1 MLCQQTILIFILNFT
16 EVSTMLR
23 KNFIIL
29 FLFLASGICVNAQ
42 SLDFYI
48 QKGLE
53 NSPLLKDFSNQL
65 LSGKLDSLLTQ
76 ASYKPQ
82 VNQVSQAMYAPTAK
96 NFGYDAAIING
107 ANYSAVVNVVQP
119 LFNKKIKDNQFR
131 DISLAN
137 KAIEAE
143 TRITETD
150 LKQGITSQ
158 FLTAYAD
165 YAQIQFNQSTFDLLK
180 NEQVLLKSL
189 ADQGIYA
196 QTDLMNLSISLTAQK
211 IAIRQAFIQYRN
223 SLAILNFICGIS
235 DTSTVILTKP
245 ELTIRNQFNINN
257 SPAMLKFKID
267 SLKNVNS
274 KQLIDLNYRPQLSA
288 FADAGFMAI
297 LPQNIP
303 HNFGTS
309 FGLNFSIPIYD
320 GKQRKLQYEKTSLV
334 ENSRLDYQTF
344 YTSQYKQ
351 QINQLTEQLKLTDEL
366 ILSIRSQLAE
376 QEKLIALYKIEIEK
390 GLVRFTDFLNIVNN
404 YTQTKNNLTVSEM
417 NRLQII
423 NQMNYLK

>member
-1 MLCQQTILIFILNFT
+1 
-16 EVSTMLR
+16 MLR
-23 KNFIIL
+23 KNLIIL
-29 FLFLASGICVNAQ
+29 FLFLASGILVHAQ

-82 VNQVSQAMYAPTAK
+82 VNQVSQAMYAPSAR
-96 NFGYDAAIING
+96 NFGYDAAITNG

-119 LFNKKIKDNQFR
+119 LYSKKIKDNQFR
-131 DISLAN
+131 DISISN
-137 KAIEAE
+137 HAIEAD
-143 TRITETD
+143 TQITTTE

-165 YAQIQFNQSTFDLLK
+165 YAQIQFNQSTLDLLK

-196 QTDLMNLSISLTAQK
+196 QTDLMNLSVSLSAQR
-211 IAIRQAFIQYRN
+211 IAIRQAFIQYKN

-235 DTSTVILTKP
+235 DTTTVILNKP
-245 ELTIRNQFNINN
+245 EFTIRNQFNINN

-267 SLKNVNS
+267 SLKNVNA
-274 KQLIDLNYRPQLSA
+274 KMLIDLNYRPQLSA
-288 FADAGFMAI
+288 FAGVGFMAV

-320 GKQRKLQYEKTSLV
+320 GKQRKLQYEKTSLS

-344 YTSQYKQ
+344 YSSQYKQ

-376 QEKLIALYKIEIEK
+376 QEKLIEIYKIEIEK
-390 GLVRFTDFLNIVNN
+390 GLVRFPDFLNTVNN
-404 YTQTKNNLTVSEM
+404 YTQTKNSLTVSEM

>member
-1 MLCQQTILIFILNFT
+1 
-16 EVSTMLR
+16 MLR
-23 KNFIIL
+23 KTYLLVL
-29 FLFLASGICVNAQ
+29 FLTSGILVQAQ

-53 NSPLLKDFSNQL
+53 NSPLLKDFRNQL

-96 NFGYDAAIING
+96 NFGYDAAITNG
-107 ANYSAVVNVVQP
+107 ANYSAVLNVVQP
-119 LFNKKIKDNQFR
+119 LFNKKIKGNQFR
-131 DISLAN
+131 DISLS
-137 KAIEAE
+137 KHAIEAD
-143 TRITETD
+143 TQITTTD

-223 SLAILNFICGIS
+223 SLAILNFICGII
-235 DTSTVILTKP
+235 DTSAVILTKP

-257 SPAMLKFKID
+257 SPAMMKFKID

-274 KQLIDLNYRPQLSA
+274 KQLIDLNYRLQISA
-288 FADAGFMAI
+288 FADAGFMAV

-320 GKQRKLQYEKTSLV
+320 GKQRKLQYEKTSLA

-351 QINQLTEQLKLTDEL
+351 QINQLNEQLKLTDEL
-366 ILSIRSQLAE
+366 ILSVRNQLTE
-376 QEKLIALYKIEIEK
+376 QEKLITLYKIEIGK
-390 GLVRFTDFLNIVNN
+390 GLVRFLDFLNIVNN

>member
-1 MLCQQTILIFILNFT
+1 
-16 EVSTMLR
+16 MLR
-23 KNFIIL
+23 KNLIIL
-29 FLFLASGICVNAQ
+29 LLFLVSGICVNAQ
-42 SLDFYI
+42 PLDFYI
-48 QKGLE
+48 QEGLK
-53 NSPLLKDFSNQL
+53 NSPLLKDFKNQL

-82 VNQVSQAMYAPTAK
+82 VNQVSQALYAPAGK
-96 NFGYDAAIING
+96 NIGYDEAITNG
-107 ANYSAVVNVVQP
+107 ANYSAVLNVVQP
-119 LFNKKIKDNQFR
+119 LFNQKIKANQFR
-131 DISLAN
+131 DISLSN
-137 KAIEAE
+137 KAIEADV
-143 TRITETD
+143 RITETD

-158 FLTAYAD
+158 FLSAYAD
-165 YAQIQFNQSTFDLLK
+165 YAQIQFNESTLNLLK
-180 NEQVLLKSL
+180 DEQSLLKSL
-189 ADQGIYA
+189 AEQGVYA

-223 SLAILNFICGIS
+223 SLAVLNFICGIS
-235 DTSTVILTKP
+235 DTSTVVLSKP
-245 ELTIRNQFNINN
+245 ELTVQNPFNINN

-288 FADAGFMAI
+288 FADAGFMAV

-303 HNFGTS
+303 HNLGTS
-309 FGLNFSIPIYD
+309 FGLNFTMPIYD
-320 GKQRKLQYEKTSLV
+320 GKQRKLQVEKTSLA

-344 YTSQYKQ
+344 YTVQYKQ
-351 QINQLTEQLKLTDEL
+351 QINQLTEQLKLIDEL
-366 ILSIRSQLAE
+366 ILNIRSQLLE
-376 QEKLIALYKIEIEK
+376 QEKLISLYKIEIEK
-390 GLVRFTDFLNIVNN
+390 GLVRFPDFLNTVNN

>member
-1 MLCQQTILIFILNFT
+1 MQ
-16 EVSTMLR
+16 R
-23 KNFIIL
+23 KNLII
-29 FLFLASGICVNAQ
+29 FVLFLASGMLVQAQ
-42 SLDFYI
+42 SLEFYI
-48 QKGLE
+48 QRGLE
-53 NSPLLKDFSNQL
+53 NSPLLKDFNNQL

-82 VNQVSQAMYAPTAK
+82 VNQVSQALYAPAAK
-96 NFGYDAAIING
+96 NFGYDAAITNG

-131 DISLAN
+131 NISLSN
-137 KAIEAE
+137 HAIEAD
-143 TRITETD
+143 TQITSTD

-180 NEQVLLKSL
+180 NEQALLKSL

-196 QTDLMNLSISLTAQK
+196 QTDLMNLSVSLTSQK

-257 SPAMLKFKID
+257 SPVMMKFKID

-288 FADAGFMAI
+288 FADAGFMAV

-334 ENSRLDYQTF
+334 ENSRLNYQTF
-344 YTSQYKQ
+344 YTAQYKQ
-351 QINQLTEQLKLTDEL
+351 QINQLNEQLKLTDEL
-366 ILSIRSQLAE
+366 ISGIRNQLTE

-390 GLVRFTDFLNIVNN
+390 GLVRFPDFLNTVNN
-404 YTQTKNNLTVSEM
+404 YTQAKNNLTVAEM

>member
-1 MLCQQTILIFILNFT
+1 MQRKKLIAF
-16 EVSTMLR
+16 V
-23 KNFIIL
+23 L
-29 FLFLASGICVNAQ
+29 FLVSGILVQAQ
-42 SLDFYI
+42 SLDYYI

-53 NSPLLKDFSNQL
+53 NSPLLKDFRNQL

-82 VNQVSQAMYAPTAK
+82 VNQVSQAMYAPTAR
-96 NFGYDAAIING
+96 NFGYDAAITNG

-119 LFNKKIKDNQFR
+119 LFSKKIKANQFR
-131 DISLAN
+131 DISLSN
-137 KAIEAE
+137 HVIEAD
-143 TRITETD
+143 TQITTTD

-165 YAQIQFNQSTFDLLK
+165 YTQIQFNESTLNLLK
-180 NEQVLLKSL
+180 NEQALLKTL

-196 QTDLMNLSISLTAQK
+196 QTDLMNLSVSLTAQR
-211 IAIRQAFIQYRN
+211 IAIKQAFIQYRN

-245 ELTIRNQFNINN
+245 ELTIRNPFNINN

-288 FADAGFMAI
+288 FADAGFMAV

-320 GKQRKLQYEKTSLV
+320 GKQRKLQYEKTSLS

-344 YTSQYKQ
+344 YTTQYKQ
-351 QINQLTEQLKLTDEL
+351 QINQLNEQLKLTDEL
-366 ILSIRSQLAE
+366 ILSVRNQLTE

-390 GLVRFTDFLNIVNN
+390 GLVRFPDFLNIVNN
-404 YTQTKNNLTVSEM
+404 YTQTKNSLTVSEM

>member
-1 MLCQQTILIFILNFT
+1 MQKKKLITFVFFLVTGILLH
-16 EVSTMLR
+16 
-23 KNFIIL
+23 
-29 FLFLASGICVNAQ
+29 AQ
-42 SLDFYI
+42 SLDFYL
-48 QKGLE
+48 QQGLE
-53 NSPLLKDFSNQL
+53 NSPLLKDFRHQL

-82 VNQVSQAMYAPTAK
+82 VNQVSTAMYAPVAK
-96 NFGYDAAIING
+96 KFGYDEAITDG
-107 ANYSAVVNVVQP
+107 GNYSAVLNVVQP
-119 LFNKKIKDNQFR
+119 LFNKKIKANQFR
-131 DISLAN
+131 DISLSN
-137 KAIEAE
+137 QTIEVE

-165 YAQIQFNQSTFDLLK
+165 YAQIQFNKSTFNLLK
-180 NEQVLLKSL
+180 DEQALLKTL

-223 SLAILNFICGIS
+223 SLAVLNFICGIS
-235 DTSTVILTKP
+235 DTSTVILSKP
-245 ELTIRNQFNINN
+245 ELTIQNPFNINN
-257 SPAMLKFKID
+257 SPAMMKFKID

-288 FADAGFMAI
+288 FADAGFMSI

-309 FGLNFSIPIYD
+309 LGLNFSIPIYD
-320 GKQRKLQYEKTSLV
+320 GKQRKLQYEKTSLA
-334 ENSRLDYQTF
+334 ENSRMDYKTF

-366 ILSIRSQLAE
+366 ILSIRIQLTE
-376 QEKLIALYKIEIEK
+376 QEKLISLYKIEIEK
-390 GLVRFTDFLNIVNN
+390 GLVRFPDFLNTINN

-417 NRLQII
+417 NRMQII

>member
-1 MLCQQTILIFILNFT
+1 MQRKNLIILIF
-16 EVSTMLR
+16 
-23 KNFIIL
+23 
-29 FLFLASGICVNAQ
+29 FLASGFLVHAQ

-96 NFGYDAAIING
+96 NFGYDAAITNG

-131 DISLAN
+131 DISLSN
-137 KAIEAE
+137 HAIEAD
-143 TRITETD
+143 TQITTTD

-165 YAQIQFNQSTFDLLK
+165 YEQIQFNQSTLNLLK
-180 NEQVLLKSL
+180 NEQALLKSL

-257 SPAMLKFKID
+257 SPAMMKFKID

-288 FADAGFMAI
+288 FADAGFMAV

-309 FGLNFSIPIYD
+309 FGLNFTMPIYD
-320 GKQRKLQYEKTSLV
+320 GKQRKLQYEKTSLS

-351 QINQLTEQLKLTDEL
+351 QINQLNEQLKLTDEL
-366 ILSIRSQLAE
+366 ILSVRNQLNE
-376 QEKLIALYKIEIEK
+376 QEKLITLYKIEIEK
-390 GLVRFTDFLNIVNN
+390 GLVRFPDFLNIVNN
-404 YTQTKNNLTVSEM
+404 YTQTKNSLTVIEM

>member
-1 MLCQQTILIFILNFT
+1 
-16 EVSTMLR
+16 MLR
-23 KNFIIL
+23 KNLIIFVL
-29 FLFLASGICVNAQ
+29 FLTSGILVQAQ
-42 SLDFYI
+42 SLEFYI

-96 NFGYDAAIING
+96 NFGYDAAITNG

-131 DISLAN
+131 DISLSN
-137 KAIEAE
+137 HAIEAD
-143 TRITETD
+143 TQITTTD

-165 YAQIQFNQSTFDLLK
+165 YAQIQFNQSTLNLLK
-180 NEQVLLKSL
+180 NEQALLKSL

-196 QTDLMNLSISLTAQK
+196 QTDLMNLSISLTSQK

-223 SLAILNFICGIS
+223 SLAVLNFICGIS

-257 SPAMLKFKID
+257 SPAMMKFKID

-288 FADAGFMAI
+288 FADAGFMAV

-334 ENSRLDYQTF
+334 ENSRLNYQTF
-344 YTSQYKQ
+344 YTAQYKQ
-351 QINQLTEQLKLTDEL
+351 QINQLNEQLKLTDEL
-366 ILSIRSQLAE
+366 ILSVRTQLNE

-390 GLVRFTDFLNIVNN
+390 GLVRFPDFLNTVNN
-404 YTQTKNNLTVSEM
+404 YTQTKNSLTVSEM

>member
-1 MLCQQTILIFILNFT
+1 MQRKKLIAF
-16 EVSTMLR
+16 V
-23 KNFIIL
+23 
-29 FLFLASGICVNAQ
+29 LFLASGILVQAQ
-42 SLDFYI
+42 SLDYYI

-53 NSPLLKDFSNQL
+53 NSPLLKDFRNQL

-82 VNQVSQAMYAPTAK
+82 VNQVSQAMYAPTAR
-96 NFGYDAAIING
+96 NFGYDAAITNG

-119 LFNKKIKDNQFR
+119 LFSKKIKANQFR
-131 DISLAN
+131 DISLSN
-137 KAIEAE
+137 HVIEAD
-143 TRITETD
+143 TQITTTD

-165 YAQIQFNQSTFDLLK
+165 YAQIQFNESTLNLLK
-180 NEQVLLKSL
+180 NEQALLKTL

-196 QTDLMNLSISLTAQK
+196 QTDLMNLSVSLTAQR
-211 IAIRQAFIQYRN
+211 IAIKQAFIQYRN

-245 ELTIRNQFNINN
+245 ELTIRNPFNINN

-288 FADAGFMAI
+288 FADAGFMAV
-297 LPQNIP
+297 LPQNIS

-320 GKQRKLQYEKTSLV
+320 GKQRKLQYEKTSLS

-344 YTSQYKQ
+344 YTTQYKQ
-351 QINQLTEQLKLTDEL
+351 QINQLNEQLKLTDEL
-366 ILSIRSQLAE
+366 ILSVRNQLTE

-390 GLVRFTDFLNIVNN
+390 GLVRFPDFLNIVNN
-404 YTQTKNNLTVSEM
+404 YTQTKNSLTVSEM

>member
-1 MLCQQTILIFILNFT
+1 MPRKTFLILI
-16 EVSTMLR
+16 
-23 KNFIIL
+23 
-29 FLFLASGICVNAQ
+29 LFLASGIGVSAQ
-42 SLDFYI
+42 SLDYYI

-53 NSPLLKDFSNQL
+53 NSPLLKDFRTQL

-82 VNQVSQAMYAPTAK
+82 VNQVSQALYAPTAK
-96 NFGYDAAIING
+96 NMGYDEAITNG
-107 ANYSAVVNVVQP
+107 ANYSAVLNVVQP
-119 LFNKKIKDNQFR
+119 LFNQKIKANQFR
-131 DISLAN
+131 DISLSN
-137 KAIEAE
+137 HTIEAE
-143 TRITETD
+143 ARITETD

-165 YAQIQFNQSTFDLLK
+165 YAQIQFNQTTLNLLK
-180 NEQVLLKSL
+180 NEQALLKSL

-223 SLAILNFICGIS
+223 SLAVLNFICGIS
-235 DTSTVILTKP
+235 DTSTIILSKP
-245 ELTIRNQFNINN
+245 ELTVQNPFNINN
-257 SPAMLKFKID
+257 SPAMMKFKID

-288 FADAGFMAI
+288 FADAGFMAV

-309 FGLNFSIPIYD
+309 FGLNFTMPIYD
-320 GKQRKLQYEKTSLV
+320 GKQRKLQYEKTSLA
-334 ENSRLDYQTF
+334 ENSRRDYKTF

-366 ILSIRSQLAE
+366 ILSIQSQLVE

-390 GLVRFTDFLNIVNN
+390 GLVRFPDFLNIVNN
-404 YTQTKNNLTVSEM
+404 YTQTKNSLTVSEM

>member
-1 MLCQQTILIFILNFT
+1 MSRKTHLIL
-16 EVSTMLR
+16 
-23 KNFIIL
+23 IL
-29 FLFLASGICVNAQ
+29 FLVSGILVQAQ
-42 SLDFYI
+42 SLDFYL

-65 LSGKLDSLLTQ
+65 LSGKLDSLLIQ

-82 VNQVSQAMYAPTAK
+82 DNQVSQAMYSPAGNK
-96 NFGYDAAIING
+96 IGYDEAITNG
-107 ANYSAVVNVVQP
+107 GNYSALINIVQP
-119 LFNKKIKDNQFR
+119 LFIKKKKDSQF
-131 DISLAN
+131 SELNLAN
-137 KAIEAE
+137 KTIEANV
-143 TRITETD
+143 RITETE

-158 FLTAYAD
+158 YLTTYAD
-165 YAQIQFNQSTFDLLK
+165 YAQIQFNESTLNLLK
-180 NEQVLLKSL
+180 NEQTLLTSL
-189 ADQGIYA
+189 ADEGIYA
-196 QTDLMNLSISLTAQK
+196 QTDLMNLSVSLSAQK
-211 IAIRQAFIQYRN
+211 IAIRQAFIQYKN

-235 DTSTVILTKP
+235 DTTTVILNKP

-267 SLKNVNS
+267 SLKNENS

-288 FADAGFMAI
+288 FADAGFMAV

-309 FGLNFSIPIYD
+309 FGLNFTMPIYD
-320 GKQRKLQYEKTSLV
+320 GKQRKLQYEKTSLA

-344 YTSQYKQ
+344 YSSQYKQ

-376 QEKLIALYKIEIEK
+376 QEKLIEIYKIEIEK
-390 GLVRFTDFLNIVNN
+390 GLVRFPDFLNTVNN
-404 YTQTKNNLTVSEM
+404 YTQTKNSLTVSEM

>member
-1 MLCQQTILIFILNFT
+1 
-16 EVSTMLR
+16 MLR
-23 KNFIIL
+23 KNLIIFVL
-29 FLFLASGICVNAQ
+29 FLTSGILVHAQ

-96 NFGYDAAIING
+96 KFGYDTAITNG

-131 DISLAN
+131 DISLSN
-137 KAIEAE
+137 HAIEVD
-143 TRITETD
+143 TQITTTD

-165 YAQIQFNQSTFDLLK
+165 YAQIQFNQSTLDLLK
-180 NEQVLLKSL
+180 NEQALLKSL

-223 SLAILNFICGIS
+223 SLAVLNFICGIN

-245 ELTIRNQFNINN
+245 EFTIRNQFNINN
-257 SPAMLKFKID
+257 SPAMMKFKID

-288 FADAGFMAI
+288 FADAGFMAV

-309 FGLNFSIPIYD
+309 FGLNFTMPIYD

-334 ENSRLDYQTF
+334 ENSRLYYQTF

-366 ILSIRSQLAE
+366 ISSIRSQLTE

-390 GLVRFTDFLNIVNN
+390 GLVRFPDFLNTVNN